1 MLNKKELKRND
12 LLYPELS
19 YQIIGIL
26 FEVYNKMGYGY
37 QEKYY
42 QKAISDKLKEINLP
56 FREQF
61 VVEII
66 FNGNEIGKYFS
77 DFIIENKIILEIK
90 RMDKFLKRDMEQA
103 YAYLKATNLKLGIL
117 ANFTKRGLQFK
128 RIVNLN
134 S

>member
-1 MLNKKELKRND
+1 MVDKKELKRND

-42 QKAISDKLKEINLP
+42 QKAISEKLKEINLP

-61 VVEII
+61 VVEIT
-66 FNGNEIGKYFS
+66 FNNNEIGKYFL

-90 RMDKFLKRDMEQA
+90 RMDKFFKKDIEQA